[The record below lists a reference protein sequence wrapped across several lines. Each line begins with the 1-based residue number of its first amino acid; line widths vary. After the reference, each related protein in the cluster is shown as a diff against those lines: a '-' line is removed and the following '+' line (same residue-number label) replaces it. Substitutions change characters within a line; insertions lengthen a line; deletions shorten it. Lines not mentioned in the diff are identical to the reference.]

1 MPAEGFLL
9 AHSRHSPGRVRR
21 IAALQS
27 ASDVAR
33 RGQEVALTYRIIYA
47 SNATSPLQ
55 TDDLEE
61 LLDQAMRRNAAQDIT
76 GALVYSEGMFLQ
88 ILEGDRQVLED
99 LMNQIRRD
107 LRHERVTV
115 LQEGE
120 VPGRTFG
127 QWAMAYVS
135 ATPQQVVRWAGLSAV
150 MGTAEG
156 SGDDTD
162 ETERTAQ
169 FAKDI
174 LALLPAR

>member
-1 MPAEGFLL
+1 M
-9 AHSRHSPGRVRR
+9 
-21 IAALQS
+21 
-27 ASDVAR
+27 
-33 RGQEVALTYRIIYA
+33 TYRIIYA